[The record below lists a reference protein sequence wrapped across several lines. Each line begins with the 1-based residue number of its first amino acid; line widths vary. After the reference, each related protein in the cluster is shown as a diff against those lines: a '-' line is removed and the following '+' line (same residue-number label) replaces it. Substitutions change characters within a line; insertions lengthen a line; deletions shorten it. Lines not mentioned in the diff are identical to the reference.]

1 MYERLLISTD
11 GSENMERVI
20 KSGITIADQL
30 GVPVH
35 ALSVIPNVVTRDH
48 LAYDPETAAEN
59 AVEELEQK
67 CRERGIAVDTEIRKG
82 DPVEEILNCSEENNI
97 DIIILGTHGR
107 TGLDHAVIGSVA
119 EQVVRRAPVP
129 VMTVRSEK

>member
-1 MYERLLISTD
+1 MYERLLVSTD

-30 GVPVH
+30 EVSVH

-59 AVEELEQK
+59 AVEELKQK